1 MSVQF
6 LREMEDIKKKVLTMS
21 AEVGE
26 LVHLAVKAVAER
38 DVRLAD
44 RVVQSDEMIDQMD
57 VDIEEDCLKV
67 LALHQPVARDLRL
80 LVSVLKIISDL
91 ERIGDFATSL
101 AKKAERLRDYEHTR
115 AVFDFVGMA
124 AHAQMMLKQV
134 TQALIHLDAKAAWK
148 VCRVDDEL
156 DAEKRDAYDRIMARH
171 REHPDE
177 VSELLDLLAIA
188 RHLERIGD
196 HCTNIAETVIYLTE
210 GEIVRHKTDEV
221 AEEIRERDA
230 NSPGR

>member
-1 MSVQF
+1 MPAQF
-6 LREMEDIKKKVLTMS
+6 LRELENIKKKTFTMS

-26 LVHLAVKAVAER
+26 LIHLAVQAVAEHDLKLAQHVR
-38 DVRLAD
+38 DR
-44 RVVQSDEMIDQMD
+44 DELIDQMD

-67 LALHQPVARDLRL
+67 LALRQPVARDLRF

-91 ERIGDFATSL
+91 ERIGDFTTSI
-101 AKKAERLRDYEHTR
+101 AKKAERLRDYEPAR

-124 AHAQMMLKQV
+124 AHAKRMLRQV
-134 TQALIHLDAKAAWK
+134 MQALIRLDAQGAWA

-156 DAEKRDAYDRIMARH
+156 DADKRDAYDRIMARH
-171 REHPDE
+171 REHPEE
-177 VSELLDLLAIA
+177 VVALLDLMAIA

-210 GEIVRHKTDEV
+210 GEIVRHKTEDPRITG
-221 AEEIRERDA
+221 EEL
-230 NSPGR
+230 

>member
-6 LREMEDIKKKVLTMS
+6 LREIENIKKQVLTMS

-26 LVHLAVKAVAER
+26 LVHLAAQAVAER
-38 DVRLAD
+38 NLEMAS
-44 RVVQSDEMIDQMD
+44 RVLDSDEMIDQMD

-67 LALHQPVARDLRL
+67 LALHQPVAKDLRF

-91 ERIGDFATSL
+91 ERIGDFTGSI
-101 AKKAERLRDYEHTR
+101 AKKAERLCDYEPTR

-124 AHAQMMLKQV
+124 SHAEMMLRRV
-134 TQALIHLDAKAAWK
+134 TQALINLDAKAAWD

-171 REHPDE
+171 RNHPGE
-177 VSELLDLLAIA
+177 VVPLLDLMAIA

-210 GEIVRHKTDEV
+210 GEIVRHKTP
-221 AEEIRERDA
+221 
-230 NSPGR
+230 NTSTS

>member
-6 LREMEDIKKKVLTMS
+6 LREMEDIKEKVLTMS

-67 LALHQPVARDLRL
+67 LALHQPVARDLRFL
-80 LVSVLKIISDL
+80 ISVLKIISDL
-91 ERIGDFATSL
+91 ERVGDFATSI
-101 AKKAERLRDYEHTR
+101 AKKAERL
-115 AVFDFVGMA
+115 
-124 AHAQMMLKQV
+124 
-134 TQALIHLDAKAAWK
+134 AAWE
-148 VCRVDDEL
+148 VCLVDDEL

-210 GEIVRHKTDEV
+210 GEIVRHKTDE
-221 AEEIRERDA
+221 AAGEIRERDA
-230 NSPGR
+230 NSPDR